1 MFNKL
6 VFFVGL
12 FFLSHITL
20 AEQHRLIKVAKPI
33 EQAVFLKLDPSQE
46 RYSGE
51 VNIKLKVTENT
62 RRLQFNGLDFEV
74 TQASLVQGKK
84 VIALTSE
91 QKHNGIVEVNAA
103 EVIKP
108 GKYQLNVTFDSPYN
122 RNSVGLYKS
131 IDQEIPYLF
140 TQFEM
145 SDARRAFPVFDEPNY
160 KIPFQ
165 LTIASPKTNKV
176 FSNTPELKVEQDGDW
191 LVHYFDKT
199 PKLSS
204 YLVALAVGPFDVVE
218 IKGMKVPARVIT
230 TKGKGHLT
238 DYAVETIPK
247 ALEALEAYFGRP
259 YPYKKLDSVALP
271 EFPFGAMENAGLVT
285 YREDLLLVDKNNSS
299 QGAKTGHVM
308 VIAHELAHQ
317 WYGNLVTMDWWDD
330 LWLNEAFASWMA
342 AKITHQIAPELEYDQ
357 RLPQNGAMGSDALVT
372 TKPIRKP
379 ITSEADIMDGLGL
392 AYSKGSAILTMV
404 EQWLGEH
411 TFRDGVRTYIN
422 RFAWK
427 NAKAADLWGTLSE
440 VSNKDVKG
448 VLQSYTEQSSYPIVD
463 VKVEGKQV
471 TLSQQRFI
479 AAGVQAENHQW
490 NLPVALRY
498 GNDEKSKIEIVHLT
512 KKQQTFTLAEKP
524 QWLFPDANA
533 KGYYRWKLDS
543 ASLENLLAN
552 ANKVLNTR
560 ERKILL
566 ANSKDLMNAGE
577 LSGAEY
583 MQTLSASLKDESIGV
598 VKQAVSGINSLE
610 RAFKTND
617 TKSKWR
623 NYLLAQI
630 QPLTERFGLEAKDDE
645 DPQVKSLRATLIYM
659 LAIDAE
665 SKPVIDQAKQQVKL
679 YLSDP
684 EKVDPSL
691 SSTYLRIAAFY
702 GDSALYKEMVT
713 AFEQTT
719 NPKVK
724 SELLGAI
731 SSFNAEPQHKSAL
744 AYQLSDNITASDLR
758 YSLSYNV
765 GYNDERRLRLQQWL
779 FDNFDQV
786 ANKVPPFV
794 VPSLPYYLSGVCSV
808 DEYQPAL
815 SFFEKKSET
824 VPGMKRTITKVLDR
838 IESCQNLRKRELA
851 SVTTYLQS
859 F

>member
-1 MFNKL
+1 M
-6 VFFVGL
+6 
-12 FFLSHITL
+12 
-20 AEQHRLIKVAKPI
+20 
-33 EQAVFLKLDPSQE
+33 FLKLDPSQE

-51 VNIKLKVTENT
+51 VTIQLKVTEKT
-62 RRLQFNGLDFEV
+62 KRLQFNGLDYQV

-84 VIALTSE
+84 VIALTSQ
-91 QKHNGIVEVNAA
+91 QKDHGIVEVTTAQ
-103 EVIKP
+103 VIAP
-108 GKYQLNVTFDSPYN
+108 GMYQLKVTFDSPYN

-191 LVHYFDKT
+191 LVHHFDKT

-218 IKGMKVPARVIT
+218 IKSMKIPARVIT

-247 ALEALEAYFGRP
+247 ALDALENYFGRP

-308 VIAHELAHQ
+308 VVAHELAHQ

-342 AKITHQIAPELEYDQ
+342 AKITHQIAPELEYNQ
-357 RLPQNGAMGSDALVT
+357 RLPQNSAMSSDALVT

-392 AYSKGSAILTMV
+392 AYSKGSAVLTMV
-404 EQWLGEH
+404 EQWLGEES
-411 TFRDGVRTYIN
+411 FRDGVRTYIN

-448 VLQSYTEQSSYPIVD
+448 VLQSYTEQSSFPIVD
-463 VKVEGKQV
+463 VKVDGNNV
-471 TLSQQRFI
+471 TISQQRFV
-479 AAGVQAENHQW
+479 AAGVTAEQHQW
-490 NLPVALRY
+490 KLPIALRY
-498 GNDEKSKIEIVHLT
+498 GNGEKSQVEIVHLT
-512 KKQQTFTLAEKP
+512 KKQQTFTLAEQP
-524 QWLFPDANA
+524 HWLFPDANA

-543 ASLENLLAN
+543 ASLEKLLAN
-552 ANKVLNTR
+552 ANQVLNTR

-566 ANSKDLMNAGE
+566 ANSKDLMKAGE
-577 LSGAEY
+577 LSGAAY
-583 MQTLSASLKDESIGV
+583 LQTLNASLKDDSIGV
-598 VKQAVSGINSLE
+598 VKQAVSGINSVE
-610 RAFKTND
+610 RAFKTDD

-623 NYLLAQI
+623 AYLLAQI
-630 QPLTERFGLEAKDDE
+630 QPLIERFGLEAKADE
-645 DPQVKSLRATLIYM
+645 DPQVKSLRATLVSM
-659 LAIDAE
+659 LAIDAA
-665 SKPVIDQAKQQVKL
+665 SKPVIDKAKQQALL
-679 YLSDP
+679 YLADP
-684 EKVDPSL
+684 AQVDPSL
-691 SSTYLRIAAFY
+691 SSTYLEVAAFY
-702 GDSALYKEMVT
+702 GDNELYKKMVT
-713 AFEQTT
+713 AFEKTK

-724 SELLGAI
+724 GELLGAI
-731 SSFNAEPQHKSAL
+731 SSFNAEQQHQSAM
-744 AYQLSDNITASDLR
+744 AYQLSDNITASDMR
-758 YSLSYNV
+758 YSLSSNV
-765 GYNDERRLRLQQWL
+765 GHTDERRLRLQQWL
-779 FDNFDQV
+779 FDHFDQV

-815 SFFEKKSET
+815 AFFEKKAET
-824 VPGMKRTITKVLDR
+824 VPAMKRTITKVLDR

-851 SVTTYLQS
+851 SVTKYLQS